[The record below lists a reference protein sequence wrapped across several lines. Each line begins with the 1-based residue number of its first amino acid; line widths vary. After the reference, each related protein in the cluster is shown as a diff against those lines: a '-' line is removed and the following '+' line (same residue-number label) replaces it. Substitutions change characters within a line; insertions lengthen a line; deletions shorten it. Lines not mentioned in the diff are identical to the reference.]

1 MTPGHPLIS
10 ICIPCYKRTV
20 PLRRL
25 LGSISKQ
32 TYRNFEV
39 VVTDDS
45 PDDSVKEVCAE
56 FSSLFTLIYQKN
68 GTPKGTPDNWNEAV
82 AIASGVWIKIMHDDD
97 WFLSEN
103 SLERFQAAITAA
115 DNKHF
120 IFCAY
125 QNIREETLE
134 ISGISYPS
142 STALSG
148 LRKSPFIL
156 MAKNHIGPPSCTLY
170 RRNNSILFDES
181 LKWLVDLDFY
191 IRYLLEN
198 PGIHYVNEPLVNI
211 GLSESQVTQQVF
223 GDPNVVVPEYFNI
236 LNKFGSWRL
245 KDLRI
250 YDAYWRMFRNL
261 KVNTAT
267 GIKEAGYCGNV
278 PQVILQMLPFQR
290 LMPFSLLKIGVFSKL
305 MMLTS
310 YFFWMIRGKGTQQ
323 SNAL

>member
-45 PDDSVKEVCAE
+45 PDDSVKEVCKE

-68 GTPKGTPDNWNEAV
+68 ETPKGTPGNWNEAI
-82 AIASGVWIKIMHDDD
+82 AIASGAWIKIMHDDD
-97 WFLSEN
+97 WFLSED
-103 SLERFQAAITAA
+103 SLERFQAAITEAN
-115 DNKHF
+115 NKHF

-134 ISGISYPS
+134 ISGTSYS
-142 STALSG
+142 SPMALYS
-148 LRKSPFIL
+148 LLKSPFIL
-156 MAKNHIGPPSCTLY
+156 MAKNHIGPPSCTLH

-223 GDPNVVVPEYFNI
+223 GDPNVVVPEYFNL
-236 LNKFGSWRL
+236 LNKFGSRRL

-261 KVNTAT
+261 KVNTSAVIKQT
-267 GIKEAGYCGNV
+267 GYKGDV
-278 PQVILQMLPFQR
+278 PSVILMMLRFQR
-290 LMPFSLLKIGVFSKL
+290 FMPFFLLKVGVFSKL
-305 MMLTS
+305 LMLTS
-310 YFFWMIRGKGTQQ
+310 YLFWMISGKRNQQ